1 LKPSV
6 PAAERL
12 AFPNATAVTKLPF
25 PEGQIAFLTDL
36 MAYTTTP
43 RLLQTV
49 AVVATPTANFAASTS
64 KPSIAAFTGA
74 GNAQLPRAGP
84 ALAVAVGVARY
95 FV

>member
-1 LKPSV
+1 LKPSA

-12 AFPNATAVTKLPF
+12 AFPNATSVSKLPF

-43 RLLQTV
+43 VLLKTV
-49 AVVATPTANFAASTS
+49 AAVATPTAKVAATTS
-64 KPSIAAFTGA
+64 KPSVAAFTGA
-74 GNAQLPRAGP
+74 ANGQLPRGIP
-84 ALAVAVGVARY
+84 ALAVAVGVAGY